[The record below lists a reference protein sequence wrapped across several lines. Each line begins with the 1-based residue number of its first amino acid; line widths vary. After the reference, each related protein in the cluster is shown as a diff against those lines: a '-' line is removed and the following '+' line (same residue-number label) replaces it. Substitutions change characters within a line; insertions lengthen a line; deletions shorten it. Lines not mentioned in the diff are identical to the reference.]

1 MLLQMNIVELLC
13 SIISFET
20 KREIKEE
27 AFRVSIAVLLGGN
40 KESQE
45 AFNDYITND
54 ITNSFITSVHN

>member
-1 MLLQMNIVELLC
+1 MNIVELLC

>member
-1 MLLQMNIVELLC
+1 MNIAELLC

>member
-1 MLLQMNIVELLC
+1 MLLKMNIAELLC

-27 AFRVSIAVLLGGN
+27 AFRVSIAVLLGGH

-45 AFNDYITND
+45 AFNDYITTDHENR
-54 ITNSFITSVHN
+54 FIVSVVN

>member
-1 MLLQMNIVELLC
+1 MLLKMNIVELLC

-27 AFRVSIAVLLGGN
+27 AFRVSVAVLLGGH

-45 AFNDYITND
+45 AFNDYIKND
-54 ITNSFITSVHN
+54 HDNTFIVSVVA

>member
-1 MLLQMNIVELLC
+1 MLLQMNIAELLC
-13 SIISFET
+13 SIISFEK